1 MKAHPVTIKDIAK
14 TLEISVSTVSRALKD
29 HPDISPATKNMVKAF
44 AEKVNY
50 RPNALALSLRQSKTF
65 TIGIIIPEI
74 VHHFFSSVIAGIEDL
89 AYASGYKVI
98 ICQSNEN
105 VEREKVVLQAL
116 VDSRVDGVLVSLSK
130 TTNDLSHFK
139 ALIDDE
145 IPVVFFDRVPSELE
159 TDRVVADDFEGA
171 RIATNHLINIGR
183 HNILHLAG
191 PQNLLIGTNRKNGYL
206 AALKERNISI
216 NDELILHCDSREAT
230 IELEKRIL
238 ELAPKI
244 NGLFAVN
251 DTTAITAMQILQRN
265 GYRIPQDIA
274 VVGFGDGPNADIAYP
289 SLTTVEQKGFEIG
302 KEASRLLLY
311 RIDHTESSDFH
322 TTVLT
327 PELKLRDS
335 TLVV

>member
-1 MKAHPVTIKDIAK
+1 MKSHPVTIKDIAK

-74 VHHFFSSVIAGIEDL
+74 VHHFFSSVISGIEEL

-98 ICQSNEN
+98 ICQSNEDC
-105 VEREKVVLQAL
+105 EREKVVLQAL
-116 VDSRVDGVLVSLSK
+116 LDSRVDGILVSLSK
-130 TTNDLSHFK
+130 TTRDFKHFQ
-139 ALIDDE
+139 ALLEDE
-145 IPVVFFDRVPSELE
+145 IPIVFFDRVSLELA

-183 HNILHLAG
+183 TNILHLAG
-191 PQNLLIGTNRKNGYL
+191 PQNLLIGANRKNGYL
-206 AALKERNISI
+206 EALKERNVPV
-216 NDELILHCDSREAT
+216 NEDFILHCDSREDT
-230 IELEKRIL
+230 LELQPKIL
-238 ELAPKI
+238 ELAPHI
-244 NGLFAVN
+244 NGIFAVN

-265 GYRIPQDIA
+265 GYRIPEDIA

-311 RIDHTESSDFH
+311 RIDNASSNDFH
-322 TTVLT
+322 TIVLA
-327 PELKLRDS
+327 PDLKLRDS
-335 TLVV
+335 TLVI

>member
-74 VHHFFSSVIAGIEDL
+74 VHHFFSSVIAGIEEV
-89 AYASGYKVI
+89 AYSSGYKVI

-105 VEREKVVLQAL
+105 AEREKMVLQAL

-130 TTNDLSHFK
+130 STTDFRHFQI
-139 ALIDDE
+139 LLEDE
-145 IPVVFFDRVPSELE
+145 VPVVFFDRVCPELA

-183 HNILHLAG
+183 SNILHLAG
-191 PQNLLIGTNRKNGYL
+191 PQNLLIGINRKNGYL
-206 AALKERNISI
+206 EALNERNIPI
-216 NDELILHCDSREAT
+216 NEDFILPCDSREET
-230 IELEKRIL
+230 IELQAKIL
-238 ELAPKI
+238 ELAPRI
-244 NGLFAVN
+244 NAIFAVN

-265 GYRIPQDIA
+265 GYKIPQDIA

-311 RIDHTESSDFH
+311 RIDHSESDDFQ
-322 TTVLT
+322 TTILA

-335 TLVV
+335 TLVM